1 MSNKE
6 IQLTEIYG
14 KDSMSSS
21 RIVINDNFRLIEGY
35 LNSFIDIIDPIEGT
49 INVNNIVANGAFSI
63 TLNTTS
69 SDSSIQNSTITAF
82 SINEDGVVSIP
93 NMFVDSNTLNSIQLI
108 KPNVSGYTS
117 LTTNDNG
124 ELLVNGQPIVSKE
137 EETKENLII
146 KDPTILSET
155 FSSKRLL
162 SDDIAYKYNTIVLD
176 KVLDVRVKDPNIMSL
191 KDDQTSI
198 KQYFVTKNKN
208 KETIQ
213 IINDT
218 QSYFLL
224 NIQHCNNRNFKIY
237 TSDNSVSVV
246 EPDGKINILL
256 PEKSSY
262 LFDMSFVDN
271 ILYMHIDIQK
281 QCNN

>member
-108 KPNVSGYTS
+108 KPDESGYTL

-146 KDPTILSET
+146 RERGLLSTT
-155 FSSKRLL
+155 FSKKRLL

-176 KVLDVRVKDPNIMSL
+176 EALNTDVKDSDIMLL
-191 KDDQTSI
+191 KDSPDSI
-198 KQYFVTKNKN
+198 RQYFDTKNKN

-218 QSYFLL
+218 LSYFLL
-224 NIQHCNNRNFKIY
+224 NIPDCNNRYLKIY
-237 TSDNSVSVV
+237 SSDNSISVR
-246 EPDGKINILL
+246 PDGKIFL
-256 PEKSSY
+256 PGKSSY
-262 LFDMSFVDN
+262 LFDMSFVDKV
-271 ILYMHIDIQK
+271 LYMHIDIQK
-281 QCNN
+281 QCNS